1 MHTQAFLSRIDVLIA
16 SRSILRHPFYV
27 AWQQGTLNRKQLST
41 YATVYWPHVAAFP
54 TYLENAVERTS
65 DSVIRTGLERNLEDE
80 RSNPRPHPELW
91 LDFAAGLGADRRT
104 VTDAPVHPAA
114 GRLVDTIARLTRSDT
129 ARGLAALYAYEA
141 QQPEVSTQ
149 KLEGLREHYGVTESG
164 PLAYFRLHAEMDLA
178 HRRNEREALGRS
190 LDAGAAPEAVQQAV
204 GQTLKAYWGLLDG
217 VCDAAGIQ
225 TQTPERPDRT
235 IPAPRSPLFPHLPA

>member
-1 MHTQAFLSRIDVLIA
+1 MHTHAVLSHVDSLIA

-27 AWQQGTLNRKQLST
+27 AWQQGTVTREQLST

-65 DSVIRTGLERNLEDE
+65 DPVTRTELERNLEDE

-91 LDFAAGLGADRRT
+91 LDFAAGLGVDRQT

-114 GRLVDTIARLTRSDT
+114 GHLVDTIAGLTRSDT

-149 KLEGLREHYGVTESG
+149 KLEGLREYYGVTESG
-164 PLAYFRLHAEMDLA
+164 PLAYFHVHAEMDLT
-178 HRRNEREALGRS
+178 HRRSEREALGRS
-190 LDAGAAPEAVQQAV
+190 MDAGAAPEAVQQAV
-204 GQTLKAYWGLLDG
+204 GQTLDAYWGLLDG
-217 VCDAAGIQ
+217 VCDAAGFHV
-225 TQTPERPDRT
+225 QTP
-235 IPAPRSPLFPHLPA
+235 

>member
-1 MHTQAFLSRIDVLIA
+1 MHTQAVLSRVDELIA

-27 AWQQGTLNRKQLST
+27 AWQQGTLSQEDLST

-54 TYLENAVERTS
+54 TYLENAVAQ
-65 DSVIRTGLERNLEDE
+65 TGDAVSRAELERNLEDE
-80 RSNPRPHPELW
+80 QSNPRPHSELW
-91 LDFAAGLGADRRT
+91 LDFAAGLGTDRQT

-114 GRLVDTIARLTRSDT
+114 GRLVDTISGLTRSDT

-149 KLEGLREHYGVTESG
+149 KLGGLREHYGVTESG
-164 PLAYFRLHAEMDLA
+164 ALAYFSLHAEMDLT
-178 HRRNEREALGRS
+178 HRRSEREALGRS

-204 GQTLKAYWGLLDG
+204 HRTLEAYWGLLDG
-217 VCDAAGIQ
+217 VCEAAGLQ
-225 TQTPERPDRT
+225 TDPG
-235 IPAPRSPLFPHLPA
+235 L